1 MKPAIYI
8 GIPLFS
14 IVFPL
19 ILSNI
24 LQNIV
29 DPRWSKCT
37 ENTRRSWAFIFG
49 TKHVPYSSEG
59 PTRAILRIPPH
70 LRENGSDIL
79 GPRFSGFDSECDQ
92 ILKLSMYKSLR
103 EMIGFGR
110 DFTKTVVT
118 LAQEGVRGSSWA
130 LEYAESRG
138 ESISGTF
145 RAVTRDPGARILKK
159 PIFQKI
165 RTKT

>member
-1 MKPAIYI
+1 M
-8 GIPLFS
+8 
-14 IVFPL
+14 
-19 ILSNI
+19 
-24 LQNIV
+24 
-29 DPRWSKCT
+29 
-37 ENTRRSWAFIFG
+37 
-49 TKHVPYSSEG
+49 
-59 PTRAILRIPPH
+59 RIPPH
-70 LRENGSDIL
+70 LRENESDIL

-92 ILKLSMYKSLR
+92 ILKVFLYESLR

-145 RAVTRDPGARILKK
+145 RTIPRDPGARILKK
-159 PIFQKI
+159 TIFPEI